1 MQIEITQQDIDRG
14 EQHNTRGCAI
24 ARALMNAFGT
34 SDVYVH
40 PRHGIKVGPFNFAA
54 TKEIFDFILAFD
66 QHRSN
71 VRPTA
76 LTLSPI
82 QHADLH
88 PMQYAHSTNES
99 AHVNGPW
106 HSMHYNMQPAYMM
119 DMGKPPMPMM
129 MTMSAKE
136 AKHIYGSY
144 GSA

>member
-54 TKEIFDFILAFD
+54 TKEIFEFIMAFD

-82 QHADLH
+82 QHSDLRE
-88 PMQYAHSTNES
+88 MQYSSYPHMQPGYA
-99 AHVNGPW
+99 
-106 HSMHYNMQPAYMM
+106 YNMPPAYMM
-119 DMGKPPMPMM
+119 DGKAPGPVMF
-129 MTMSAKE
+129 SADYSK
-136 AKHIYGSY
+136 KDWYGST